1 MGSLEDEIIEMKRD
15 ISIIKEILSPTK
27 MDNDVPEEE
36 IPLKSIDESVCAD
49 LFKALSNEER
59 LKILKALFRENLY
72 FAQLKEHTEMDH
84 SPLRFHLTV
93 LKDVNLI
100 GQERFRGKYSITPLG
115 NETLRIALSFNKLVT
130 KECV

>member
-1 MGSLEDEIIEMKRD
+1 MESLEEDIIEMKKD
-15 ISIIKEILSPTK
+15 ISYIKEMLSSRK
-27 MDNDVPEEE
+27 LENVEVEED
-36 IPLKSIDESVCAD
+36 IPLQSIDEGVCAD

-59 LKILKALFRENLY
+59 LKILKALFKGDLY
-72 FAQLKEHTEMDH
+72 FAQLKEHTKMDH

-100 GQERFRGKYSITPLG
+100 GQERFRGKYSITTLG